1 MTTLTV
7 GRTLYFGIP
16 QNDRLLGYWD
26 TVADRLFKIR
36 HCLNIEGVAQQ
47 LPLFE
52 PPIDPGLLVQAAA
65 RGVDLGSALNDVHAA
80 TPYYRFGYML
90 QKAQELCA
98 DLKSLGAALLS
109 ALEKRDGEA
118 LSLLRSTH
126 EIQVLNAA
134 RQVRVQQVEE
144 AQHTLEGL
152 EKSRLVTEARHTFY
166 RDILQRIDYETEQ
179 EEQLDD
185 AQDYQSLGPAHD
197 IAASVALRDPGFRR
211 RHLRGVR

>member
-1 MTTLTV
+1 MTTLNV

-52 PPIDPGLLVQAAA
+52 PPIEPGLLVQAAA
-65 RGVDLGSALNDVHAA
+65 MGVDLGSALNDVNAA

-126 EIQVLNAA
+126 EIQVLNAV
-134 RQVRVQQVEE
+134 RQVKVQQVEE
-144 AQHTLEGL
+144 AQQTLEGM
-152 EKSRLVTEARHTFY
+152 EKSAASTEERYNHY
-166 RDILQRIDYETEQ
+166 RDIVYTDRQRTVKHG
-179 EEQLDD
+179 
-185 AQDYQSLGPAHD
+185 QS
-197 IAASVALRDPGFRR
+197 RDCAY
-211 RHLRGVR
+211 V